1 MRTQGKAIWRQ
12 PGDTQ
17 IYCIESGHGNDEF
30 IIAPYVKNETIH
42 SIKGQIIP
50 STTGLQFD
58 FFKDFKL
65 TESPQV
71 SSTTELH
78 YTKAVNQAVKVIQQQ
93 QFEKVVIARQL
104 IIETQVL
111 PEKLF
116 QALIAAYPHAFVYCF
131 QLNNGLAMIGATPET
146 LLERKENTLNTQA
159 LGGTEQAYGYSEKEY
174 HEHQQIIIDI
184 CSKLK
189 AQNYAFQ
196 LGETGPKKAGNVAHL
211 STPISIV
218 NQSLEHDLNL
228 VNVLHPTAAIGGLP
242 FEAANNFLLENEDFN
257 RRYYAGYLGFKHN
270 QNFSFYVNLRC
281 AELYS
286 NGAILF
292 AGAGI
297 NSNSIAAD
305 EWQETNH
312 KLNTLLQFLK

>member
-1 MRTQGKAIWRQ
+1 MITQGKAIWRQ

-17 IYCIESGHGNDEF
+17 IYCIASGQGTDEF
-30 IIAPYVKNETIH
+30 SIAPYLKNATIH
-42 SIKGQIIP
+42 CIKGEIIP
-50 STTGLQFD
+50 STTDLQTQ
-58 FFKDFKL
+58 FFENFELAK
-65 TESPQV
+65 SPSI
-71 SSTTELH
+71 SSTTELE
-78 YTKAVNQAVKVIQQQ
+78 YTSNVNKAVQAIRDK

-104 IIETQVL
+104 MIESEVQ

-116 QALIAAYPHAFVYCF
+116 QALINAYPQAFVYCF

-146 LLERKENTLNTQA
+146 LLERKENTLYTQA
-159 LGGTEQAYGYSEKEY
+159 LGGTEQAYGYTEKEY

-184 CSKLK
+184 SSKLL
-189 AQNYAFQ
+189 AQNYQFK
-196 LGETGPKKAGNVAHL
+196 LGETAPKKAGNVAHL
-211 STPISIV
+211 STPIAIES
-218 NQSLEHDLNL
+218 QLLEKDLALLNA
-228 VNVLHPTAAIGGLP
+228 LHPTAAIGGLP
-242 FEAANNFLLENEDFN
+242 FEPANTFLLANENFN
-257 RRYYAGYLGFKHN
+257 RNYYAGYLGFKHK

-281 AELYS
+281 AELYK

-312 KLNTLLQFLK
+312 KLNTLLQYLN